1 MADFH
6 HNMFYFYSGA
16 EKSDFDRQLENNTT
30 KALINVLE
38 YCAPVVTIKFLGW
51 LGVEATEPI
60 KYELQKAKISIG
72 KIEDKKRRFLI
83 GLVASK
89 SGEVFGE
96 QNKSD
101 KTEAA
106 RECLPDAWIYGND
119 FVVLIESKIIG
130 SLNPEQTQNELNLL
144 CVPTIPKIFT
154 WIQIHKFFRNLS
166 KDLIGM
172 DKWIVN
178 QFTEYLE
185 DIGMSEFSGFK
196 PDIFDYFVNHD
207 NDDKRAMVRST
218 ASSFAEKVL
227 EKLKLDNIG
236 SYYSECNA
244 GYLSDDH
251 FWVAF
256 FDKKADFRKGA
267 SRTITEDGS
276 KLEIKKKEYFGN
288 RAHQTITG
296 DALGLDIK
304 VNVELKP
311 AITKLRNKINAK
323 ENERRFR
330 DLVKAIP
337 DPYSIRLEERIQ
349 GHGSSYYYYPVTN
362 IEGSYFKR
370 PETEVPAF
378 AFVEDLLNKITL
390 PYFMLTEHIS
400 KEKVLELS
408 RDGGNELIDEIIR
421 IIITMQPLVQF
432 INS

>member
-16 EKSDFDRQLENNTT
+16 ERSDFDRQLENNTT

-144 CVPTIPKIFT
+144 GVPTIPKIFT
-154 WIQIHKFFRNLS
+154 WIQIHKFFSNLS
-166 KDLIGM
+166 DDLIGM

-196 PDIFDYFVNHD
+196 PDVFDYFVNHD
-207 NDDKRAMVRST
+207 NDNKRAMVRST

-236 SYYSECNA
+236 SYYSDCNT
-244 GYLSDDH
+244 GNLSDEL

-256 FDKKADFRKGA
+256 FDKKGDFRKRA
-267 SRTITEDGS
+267 SRTITEDS
-276 KLEIKKKEYFGN
+276 LNLDIKKKEYFGN

-304 VNVELKP
+304 VNVELAQ
-311 AITKLRNKINAK
+311 AITKLRNKINNK
-323 ENERRFR
+323 EMEQKFN
-330 DLVKAIP
+330 DLVIEIP
-337 DPYSIRLEERIQ
+337 DPYSIRIEERIQ
-349 GHGSSYYYYPVTN
+349 EHASFYKYYFITN
-362 IEGSYFKR
+362 IEGNYFKR
-370 PETEVPAF
+370 QETGATAF
-378 AFVEDLLNKITL
+378 GFVKNLVNEITF
-390 PYFMLTEHIS
+390 PYFMLTEHIQ

-408 RDGGNELIDEIIR
+408 RDGGTALIDEIVR
-421 IIITMQPLVQF
+421 IIKTMQPLVQF